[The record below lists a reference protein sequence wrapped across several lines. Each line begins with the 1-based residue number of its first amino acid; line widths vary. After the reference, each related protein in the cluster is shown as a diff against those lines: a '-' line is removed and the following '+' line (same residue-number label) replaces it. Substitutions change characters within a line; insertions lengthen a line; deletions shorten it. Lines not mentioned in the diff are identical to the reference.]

1 MSWIYIIAVIIFAI
15 VSNVNKATKNK
26 PKGAPR
32 GGMPTFGGGEDSPL
46 RRVKRPDIDGGR
58 QAESGSGFPAPVNT
72 SSRQSMSEDNREYEA
87 SPAFP
92 EPAYIPTP
100 DYSTGEG
107 MSLEHADDGVELRT
121 QRMQEEVRRL
131 QSAFDGI
138 AGADSKRSN
147 KTKNT
152 NSPSAADQTH
162 ETGSRDDLRN
172 GVVWAEILGPPR
184 SRQPHSTRR

>member
-1 MSWIYIIAVIIFAI
+1 MSWIYIVAVIIFAI

-26 PKGAPR
+26 PKGTTR
-32 GGMPTFGGGEDSPL
+32 GGMPTFGGGDGNPL
-46 RRVKRPDIDGGR
+46 HRNKDVDGNR
-58 QAESGSGFPAPVNT
+58 DQPEQSGSGFPAPVTT
-72 SSRQSMSEDNREYEA
+72 SSREYDA

-138 AGADSKRSN
+138 AGADPKSK
-147 KTKNT
+147 KTKNSSSDT
-152 NSPSAADQTH
+152 AVQSNR
-162 ETGSRDDLRN
+162 TGNRDELRN
-172 GVVWAEILGPPR
+172 GVVWAELLGPPR
-184 SRQPHSTRR
+184 ARQPHSTRRS

>member
-1 MSWIYIIAVIIFAI
+1 MSWIYIVAVIIFAI

-26 PKGAPR
+26 PKGTTR
-32 GGMPTFGGGEDSPL
+32 GGMPTFGGGDGN
-46 RRVKRPDIDGGR
+46 RDRPE
-58 QAESGSGFPAPVNT
+58 QSGSGFPTPVTT
-72 SSRQSMSEDNREYEA
+72 SSREYDA

-107 MSLEHADDGVELRT
+107 ISLEHADDGVELRT

-138 AGADSKRSN
+138 AGADPKSK
-147 KTKNT
+147 KTKSLSSDSDVQSNR
-152 NSPSAADQTH
+152 
-162 ETGSRDDLRN
+162 TGNRDELRN

-184 SRQPHSTRR
+184 ARQPHSTRRS